1 MVPVLLVLFPL
12 LLLIHT
18 RLALVVLAIA
28 IVMIYVKR
36 TRPQGPKL
44 MRRRPGP
51 ESTYKAG
58 YED

>member
-12 LLLIHT
+12 LLLVNP
-18 RLALVVLAIA
+18 RLALAALAIA
-28 IVMIYVKR
+28 IVMLYLKR

-44 MRRRPGP
+44 MHRPPGF
-51 ESTYKAG
+51 ETTYKAG

>member
-18 RLALVVLAIA
+18 RLALAALALA
-28 IVMIYVKR
+28 IVMLVVKR
-36 TRPQGPKL
+36 MRPQGPKL
-44 MRRRPGP
+44 MRRPP
-51 ESTYKAG
+51 SAEPTYKAG